1 MSYHQDWL
9 MRQIE
14 SITAMLRWLMAG
26 EKTHLLTFVEEED
39 TNSGTNELYL
49 QLQLLVR
56 QGKIC
61 QAEDLL
67 FEAMEEP
74 NRQTYEAAVQ
84 FYEDLNDFSDSALQ
98 QANFSREE
106 IYEGLQEVCRVFGL
120 PYME

>member
-14 SITAMLRWLMAG
+14 SITAMLRWLMTG